1 MNNGN
6 SNSEALEAKA
16 AEGPVSLSEP
26 SQAAGSCVDAAAMS
40 AEEFEALLEYF
51 RTLKRWK
58 EEAEIK
64 KLSHNDKEGSYENT

>member
-16 AEGPVSLSEP
+16 DEGSVSLSEP
-26 SQAAGSCVDAAAMS
+26 SLEAGIYADTEAMS

-64 KLSHNDKEGSYENT
+64 KLSHNDKEGSHDNT